1 MYDIRYSL
9 ARAKKAVAYHHHKRS
24 SKMTCLIDVG
34 SLQVTLGEPSYCAP
48 KKPLKK
54 LVNTK
59 QPVVSNNL
67 LPHHLPHQMASSFIT
82 LNIYI
87 YTDSCTCTY
96 RCICVTHPPTKKK
109 TNITNNIRKSNTFL
123 QPPSPPARLPA
134 LVLLLPGRG
143 KHEDAVEPWDQNP
156 SCERGKNVHLRCLFR
171 WLLVQF

>member
-1 MYDIRYSL
+1 MP
-9 ARAKKAVAYHHHKRS
+9 
-24 SKMTCLIDVG
+24 
-34 SLQVTLGEPSYCAP
+34 Q
-48 KKPLKK
+48 KKPLQK

-87 YTDSCTCTY
+87 YIQIHVYVHKDASVSH
-96 RCICVTHPPTKKK
+96 IKKK
-109 TNITNNIRKSNTFL
+109 TNDIRKSNTFL

-156 SCERGKNVHLRCLFR
+156 SWEHGKKRAFEVSVQVVVSAILRGVQVGFYWKLF
-171 WLLVQF
+171 VFEGEEF

>member
-24 SKMTCLIDVG
+24 SKMTMFARHLDRCK
-34 SLQVTLGEPSYCAP
+34 SHLGEPSYCAP
-48 KKPLKK
+48 KQLATSPS
-54 LVNTK
+54 
-59 QPVVSNNL
+59 PPSNGKFFHYFEYL
-67 LPHHLPHQMASSFIT
+67 YM
-82 LNIYI
+82 YI

-96 RCICVTHPPTKKK
+96 RCICVTQKN
-109 TNITNNIRKSNTFL
+109 TNITNNIRKSITFL

-156 SCERGKNVHLRCLFR
+156 SCDRGKNVHLRCLFR

>member
-9 ARAKKAVAYHHHKRS
+9 ARAKKAVACHHRKRS
-24 SKMTCLIDVG
+24 SKMTMLQVTLG
-34 SLQVTLGEPSYCAP
+34 SLQVTLGGAKLLCP
-48 KKPLKK
+48 KNPLKQ
-54 LVNTK
+54 LATS
-59 QPVVSNNL
+59 PSPPSNGKFFHYFEYL
-67 LPHHLPHQMASSFIT
+67 Y
-82 LNIYI
+82 IYI

-96 RCICVTHPPTKKK
+96 RCICVTQKN
-109 TNITNNIRKSNTFL
+109 TNITNNIRKSITFL

-156 SCERGKNVHLRCLFR
+156 SCDRGKNVHLRCLFR